1 MQREGTHF
9 NDIKTSIFRKKRHFY
24 INFAI
29 FTIAGSYPLDLV
41 IFLIYC
47 RRLISQIYKHR
58 RRLISHKDSR
68 LYDFP
73 I

>member
-1 MQREGTHF
+1 MQREGTHL

-47 RRLISQIYKHR
+47 RRLISQIYKHS
-58 RRLISHKDSR
+58 RRLISHKDSS
-68 LYDFP
+68 LYEFP